1 MQTPQQNFRR
11 PLSSWKMQ
19 QINSFKPQMNKL
31 RVTGIFDQNGNPIQN
46 AFIQIPSSQR
56 QILNPGSF
64 NNFTP
69 KKQIQNNLQPI
80 IQKTQ
85 ANFKSQIPQN
95 NISLATR
102 QKNLKILNSMKPGDP
117 KRKLFLESLGGA
129 LGSVTGGV
137 GNMIGG
143 VTGAVTGEDGGGG
156 ISTGAVV
163 GIGAAGAGM
172 AARKA
177 RKDKFHFDKTQ
188 FELKINFEEFRKQY
202 VDFEYYELVQCNRL
216 SARIN
221 GSLSSIEKNM
231 VYRVNNRIL
240 EMIDAVA

>member
-1 MQTPQQNFRR
+1 MPQ
-11 PLSSWKMQ
+11 MM
-19 QINSFKPQMNKL
+19 PQMNKV
-31 RVTGIFDQNGNPIQN
+31 RVAGIFDQNGNPIQN
-46 AFIQIPSSQR
+46 AFIQVPTSPR
-56 QILNPGSF
+56 QTLSPASF
-64 NNFTP
+64 NNFRPNLQMQKNFSPSTQNNIP
-69 KKQIQNNLQPI
+69 RPYAQNIPHFTQNNL
-80 IQKTQ
+80 
-85 ANFKSQIPQN
+85 PQTTLPKN
-95 NISLATR
+95 NTPLSTR
-102 QKNLKILNSMKPGDP
+102 EQNIKKLNSFKPNDP
-117 KRKLFLESLGGA
+117 RRKLFLDSITGA

-137 GNMIGG
+137 GDMIGG
-143 VTGAVTGEDGGGG
+143 AAGAVTGEDGNGG